1 MNSIYEF
8 FSTDW
13 EAMTHADWAGLIIVL
28 VLTVLM
34 IGLYVWVFKPAN
46 RDHFEQYRDFVN
58 DDSIDKNSEDMKR
71 EVGHGQTK

>member
-1 MNSIYEF
+1 VNSIYEF

-13 EAMTHADWAGLIIVL
+13 EAMTHADWTGLIIVL
-28 VLTVLM
+28 ALTALM
-34 IGLYVWVFKPAN
+34 IALYAWIFKPAN

-58 DDSIDKNSEDMKR
+58 DDFMDNNSEDMKR

>member
-1 MNSIYEF
+1 VNSLREF

-13 EAMTHADWAGLIIVL
+13 EAMTHADWTGMIIAL
-28 VLTVLM
+28 VHTALK
-34 IGLYVWVFKPAN
+34 IGLYVWIFKPAN

-58 DDSIDKNSEDMKR
+58 DNDEDLDR

>member
-13 EAMTHADWAGLIIVL
+13 EAMTRADWTGLIIVL
-28 VLTVLM
+28 ALTALM
-34 IGLYVWVFKPAN
+34 IGLYVWVFKPKN

-58 DDSIDKNSEDMKR
+58 DNDEDYER

>member
-13 EAMTHADWAGLIIVL
+13 EAMTHADWTGLIIVL
-28 VLTVLM
+28 ALTALM
-34 IGLYVWVFKPAN
+34 IALYAWIFKPAN

-58 DDSIDKNSEDMKR
+58 DDFMDNNSEDMKR

>member
-1 MNSIYEF
+1 VNSIYEF

-13 EAMTHADWAGLIIVL
+13 EAMTRADWTGLIIVL
-28 VLTVLM
+28 ALTALM
-34 IGLYVWVFKPAN
+34 IGLYVWVFKPEN

-58 DDSIDKNSEDMKR
+58 DNDEDYER

>member
-1 MNSIYEF
+1 VNSIYEF

-13 EAMTHADWAGLIIVL
+13 EAMTRADWTGLIIVL
-28 VLTVLM
+28 ALTALM
-34 IGLYVWVFKPAN
+34 IGLYVWVFKPKN

-58 DDSIDKNSEDMKR
+58 DNDEDYER